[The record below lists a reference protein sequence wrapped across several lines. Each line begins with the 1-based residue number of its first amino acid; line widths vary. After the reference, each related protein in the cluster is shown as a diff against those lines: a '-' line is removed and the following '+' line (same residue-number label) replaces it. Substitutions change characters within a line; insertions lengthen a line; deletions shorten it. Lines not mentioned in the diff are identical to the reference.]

1 VRLHTE
7 LIIVLFL
14 GNCYYSERILKS
26 FYFFNKFFLIIFL
39 MQNKKK
45 KRTKLRRIFYNK
57 LSSEILV
64 EVKIHQGKIHR
75 KTRSLGEILSDARDL
90 EKNARQ
96 KLKVFPT

>member
-45 KRTKLRRIFYNK
+45 K
-57 LSSEILV
+57 SEILV